1 MFIVKIVHNLARV
14 HKIARVHNLARVHKI
29 ARVLKLARVPSR
41 QNLNLNLNSLLYILK

>member
-41 QNLNLNLNSLLYILK
+41 QNLNLNLNSLLHILK